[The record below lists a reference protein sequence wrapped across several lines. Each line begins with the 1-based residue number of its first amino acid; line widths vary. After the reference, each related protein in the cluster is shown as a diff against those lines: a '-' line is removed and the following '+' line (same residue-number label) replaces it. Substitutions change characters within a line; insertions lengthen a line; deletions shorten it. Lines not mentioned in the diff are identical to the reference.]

1 MKWEWEWE
9 PEPVQNENETE
20 TNKAK
25 QIHLNVPSDDGHS
38 EKRLRAG
45 APAKVTKLNSKLIN
59 WLIHLTV
66 NGFSLARTKFRCQKK
81 EAKNIVDVKTVG

>member
-1 MKWEWEWE
+1 MKWEWEPE
-9 PEPVQNENETE
+9 AEPVQNENENETE

-81 EAKNIVDVKTVG
+81 KPKTLWM

>member
-1 MKWEWEWE
+1 LPDNEARGHSQTRKQTEWNGNGYQN
-9 PEPVQNENETE
+9 QNENE

-38 EKRLRAG
+38 EKKKQRAG

-66 NGFSLARTKFRCQKK
+66 NGFSLARTKFCCQKK
-81 EAKNIVDVKTVG
+81 